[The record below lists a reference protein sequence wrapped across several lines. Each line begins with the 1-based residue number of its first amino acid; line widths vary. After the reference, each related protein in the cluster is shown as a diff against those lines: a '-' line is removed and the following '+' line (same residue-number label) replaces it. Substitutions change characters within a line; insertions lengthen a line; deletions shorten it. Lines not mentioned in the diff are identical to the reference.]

1 MQAKLQ
7 DGQVELNST
16 DELLENVKA
25 PIPDVEVSNSLCS
38 DTADAMTV
46 IDGRQGDNYGTVWQ
60 QDFFSWCFSIQ
71 YSRDLETSLH
81 VGIRDP

>member
-7 DGQVELNST
+7 NGQVKLNST
-16 DELLENVKA
+16 DELLENGKA

-46 IDGRQGDNYGTVWQ
+46 IDGRQGNYGKVWPQ
-60 QDFFSWCFSIQ
+60 AFFHGVSQ
-71 YSRDLETSLH
+71 Y
-81 VGIRDP
+81 

>member
-38 DTADAMTV
+38 DTAD
-46 IDGRQGDNYGTVWQ
+46 DNYGIVWP
-60 QDFFSWCFSIQ
+60 QDFFHGVSQ
-71 YSRDLETSLH
+71 
-81 VGIRDP
+81 